1 MAEPLERLK
10 VLINSSTP
18 IVIIETA
25 EEERAV
31 RLIRAAADDAHL
43 PVFEWDVA
51 DGLTRAGGAPVNS
64 APISA
69 PAPLAHYQG
78 TVYGG
83 PAHGDSAS
91 ESVMSGLTREG
102 TSIYNTREPAQ
113 VLGHLKSM

>member
-18 IVIIETA
+18 IVIIETV

-51 DGLTRAGGAPVNS
+51 DGLTRAGGAPV
-64 APISA
+64 AGVRGV
-69 PAPLAHYQG
+69 PLAAG
-78 TVYGG
+78 RGAG
-83 PAHGDSAS
+83 
-91 ESVMSGLTREG
+91 R
-102 TSIYNTREPAQ
+102 
-113 VLGHLKSM
+113 